1 MPGSVAPK
9 SSLSV
14 KTAGGEQTGVGQA
27 ASDEPH
33 GDGQVALGHV
43 GASHRPRLV
52 GSGSFNEPGPRAVRS
67 A

>member
-1 MPGSVAPK
+1 
-9 SSLSV
+9 V
-14 KTAGGEQTGVGQA
+14 KTAGGEQTGVVQA

-33 GDGQVALGHV
+33 GDRQVALGHV